1 MPNRSEQRP
10 DPETLLS
17 QVQAEERSKDRGRL
31 KIFLGYASRVGK
43 SFRMFDEGRRRTT
56 HGQDVVVASIQSKIA
71 PDFEPHLRALEI
83 IPSMKINVEGRTYD
97 VLDIPAI
104 LKRRPQICLV
114 DELGYDHPPGT
125 RNRHRWQDV
134 KELLRNG
141 ISVVTAINLQHIAEQ
156 QDDIEKITGK
166 RAAQT
171 VPESF
176 IRTADEIE
184 VVDLPPEE
192 LQKRD
197 ASGVGLDSRRLC
209 ELRELALLLAA
220 EVVEN
225 QLQSYLHFHGIAP
238 MVGSQERILVCIT
251 PRSNAKAMLESGRRN
266 ADRFH
271 CDLLALYV
279 KQKGLND
286 SERAALAAHIHLAR
300 TLGAEI
306 HRLAVQDS
314 VPAIVDFA
322 RAHGITQLFVG
333 HSMPVGWRAVL
344 SRNALDRLINAA
356 HWMDVRIFPHSVSE

>member
-1 MPNRSEQRP
+1 MPYHSEQRP
-10 DPETLLS
+10 DPERLLR
-17 QVQAEERSKDRGRL
+17 QVQAEERSKHWGRL

-43 SFRMFDEGRRRTT
+43 SFRMFDEGRRRKS
-56 HGQDVVVASIQSKIA
+56 HGQEVVVGSIQSKIT
-71 PDFEPHLRALEI
+71 PDFEHLLKDLEV
-83 IPSMKINVEGRTYD
+83 IPPIKINIAGKTYD

-114 DELGYDHPPGT
+114 DELGYDNPPGS
-125 RNRHRWQDV
+125 RNRHRWEDV
-134 KELLRNG
+134 GELLRNG
-141 ISVVTAINLQHIAEQ
+141 ITVVTAVNLQHIAEQ
-156 QDDIEKITGK
+156 QDEIEKITGK

-171 VPESF
+171 VPENF
-176 IRTADEIE
+176 VRTADEIE
-184 VVDLPPEE
+184 IVDLSPEE

-225 QLQSYLHFHGIAP
+225 QLQSYLHCHGIAP

-251 PRSNAKAMLESGRRN
+251 PRSNARVMLESGRRN

-279 KQKGLND
+279 EQKGLGD
-286 SERAALAAHIHLAR
+286 SERDTLAAHIHLAR

-306 HRLAVQDS
+306 HRLDVQDS
-314 VPAIVDFA
+314 VPAIVEFA
-322 RAHGITQLFVG
+322 RTHGVTQLFVG
-333 HSMPVGWRAVL
+333 HSIPAGWREVL

-356 HWMDVRIFPHSVSE
+356 HGMDVRIFPHSVPE

>member
-1 MPNRSEQRP
+1 MAHQSEQRP

-17 QVQAEERSKDRGRL
+17 QVQAEERSKGRGRL

-56 HGQDVVVASIQSKIA
+56 HGQDVVVASIQTKIT
-71 PDFEPHLRALEI
+71 PDFEQLLKALEI
-83 IPSMKINVEGRTYD
+83 IPPLRINADGRTYD
-97 VLDIPAI
+97 VPDIPAI

-114 DELGYDHPPGT
+114 DELGYDNPPGS

-134 KELLRNG
+134 EELLRNG
-141 ISVVTAINLQHIAEQ
+141 ITVVTAINLQHITEQ
-156 QDDIEKITGK
+156 QDEIEKITGK
-166 RAAQT
+166 RAVQT

-184 VVDLPPEE
+184 VVDLSPEE

-197 ASGVGLDSRRLC
+197 ASGVGLDSRRLN

-225 QLQSYLHFHGIAP
+225 QLQTYLHSHGIAP
-238 MVGSQERILVCIT
+238 IVGSQERILVCIT
-251 PRSNAKAMLESGRRN
+251 PRSNARAMLESGRRN

-279 KQKGLND
+279 EQKGLSD
-286 SERAALAAHIHLAR
+286 SERDTLAAYIHLAR

-306 HRLAVQDS
+306 HRLDVQDS
-314 VPAIVDFA
+314 VSAIVEFA
-322 RAHGITQLFVG
+322 RAHGVTQLFVG
-333 HSMPVGWRAVL
+333 HSIPIGWRAVL
-344 SRNALDRLINAA
+344 SRSALDRLINAA
-356 HWMDVRIFPHSVSE
+356 HWMDVRIFPHSVPE